1 MKGGF
6 PPGELMKRTSH
17 KKYGT
22 FKDILPLTKWCF
34 CMKCRME
41 VSREPLWELLH
52 RIISRS
58 SIFAKNVLLLVNTFR
73 DSLKQYLSYMLLNNK

>member
-34 CMKCRME
+34 CMKCKME
-41 VSREPLWELLH
+41 VSREPLWE
-52 RIISRS
+52 
-58 SIFAKNVLLLVNTFR
+58 VNTQDNQQKLFLCKECAPTEAHVKGF
-73 DSLKQYLSYMLLNNK
+73 LKAIFKLYVTKQ

>member
-41 VSREPLWELLH
+41 VSREPLWEITTQDNQQKFYLCKECAPIGKH
-52 RIISRS
+52 VQG
-58 SIFAKNVLLLVNTFR
+58 FAKAIFKLHVT
-73 DSLKQYLSYMLLNNK
+73 KQ